1 MKRSLF
7 AALAV
12 TALGS
17 VALADAATDQI
28 IADLQS
34 QGFQRIEIDTGI
46 GQIKVEA
53 IRGMDKIEVV
63 YDRATGSIL
72 KQEVERVRTG
82 EDTTPGVSIRDRDR
96 DFVDTDR
103 RRDRDDDDDHR
114 RGRDDDDRDDESDD
128 KDRDDD
134 RGDDRGGR
142 DDPDRDDPD
151 GHGYDDDHDDD
162 SDDDD
167 DDDSD
172 DDDDDNDDD

>member
-72 KQEVERVRTG
+72 KQEVERVRTD

-103 RRDRDDDDDHR
+103 RRDRDDDDDDHR
-114 RGRDDDDRDDESDD
+114 RGRDDDERDDESDD

-134 RGDDRGGR
+134 RDDDRGGR
-142 DDPDRDDPD
+142 DDHDRDDAAA
-151 GHGYDDDHDDD
+151 HGYDDDHDDD

-167 DDDSD
+167 DDDH
-172 DDDDDNDDD
+172 DNDDD